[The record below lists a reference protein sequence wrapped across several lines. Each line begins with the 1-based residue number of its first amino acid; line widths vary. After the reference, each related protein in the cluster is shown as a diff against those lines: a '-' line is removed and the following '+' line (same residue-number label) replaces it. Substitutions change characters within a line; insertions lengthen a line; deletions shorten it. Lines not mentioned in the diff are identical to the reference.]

1 MVATEYSLGNCPK
14 YAGSGCLSRLGTAH
28 ILVSALSDKC
38 FIMALLMKRLVL
50 SLILFGSALVAAT
63 PQTTIAST
71 PDYALMSAT
80 PYNSEIALARER
92 LQRFLAKTDPKKRAI
107 LAQNPIV
114 AVEAYVLTA
123 GEVGPILRRLNR
135 GRYGGYIQDYY
146 YRGETEVKFL
156 LLFDSRNGQL
166 VSNDGVLVVD
176 TPSRGHVGMFGGISA
191 LYIGREW

>member
-1 MVATEYSLGNCPK
+1 MV
-14 YAGSGCLSRLGTAH
+14 
-28 ILVSALSDKC
+28 
-38 FIMALLMKRLVL
+38 ALLMKRFVL
-50 SLILFGSALVAAT
+50 SLIILASALGAAT
-63 PQTTIAST
+63 PQIAIAST

-92 LQRFLAKTDPKKRAI
+92 LQKFLAKADPKKRAI

-123 GEVGPILRRLNR
+123 GEVGPILRRLNS
-135 GRYGGYIQDYY
+135 GQIGGFQDSYQ
-146 YRGETEVKFL
+146 RGEVPVKFL

-166 VSNDGVLVVD
+166 VSDDGVLVVT

-191 LYIGREW
+191 LYIGKEW